1 MSVNIA
7 TMGMFGGMGY
17 GGGGGPAIAGSGI
30 PSEISRK
37 EYAELNKPSV
47 LVGRVEFGD
56 KIDQEQLRGTIIV
69 KSVK

>member
-7 TMGMFGGMGY
+7 TLGMFGGVGY
-17 GGGGGPAIAGSGI
+17 GGGGGPTIVGSGI

-37 EYAELNKPSV
+37 EYAEFNKPSI
-47 LVGRVEFGD
+47 LVRRVEFGD
-56 KIDQEQLRGTIIV
+56 KIDQQQLRGSIIV